1 MPTGGESESPGW
13 MPERGE
19 ICHAADTSVWI
30 RVRWVHVSG
39 EAKTPWFDYAL
50 RDFRNKAVLADKATA
65 KAICDATR
73 RAYCASAA
81 AFFSLNYETYVNEEF
96 EPQDEPVEPRA
107 SVTAN
112 SIDVNVEPPIEEVQG
127 VLMELLA
134 EADQEKVA
142 NYINS
147 RAAVFQL
154 KEKVQGSWIAAMSID
169 QLQICI
175 DELEQPSKQ
184 PKVRITLM
192 LDADALPYVEKEVQM
207 RYSDPDKRVT
217 KSSLINEIIRSHYAI
232 L

>member
-1 MPTGGESESPGW
+1 MDLPYLKGALTKDDLRRKNKFDYLPWAKCLQVINSEAPGW

-30 RVRWVHVSG
+30 QVRWVHVSG

-50 RDFRNKAVLADKATA
+50 RDFSNRAVKAESATA
-65 KAICDATR
+65 KVICDASR

-112 SIDVNVEPPIEEVQG
+112 SIDVSVEPPIEDVQST
-127 VLMELLA
+127 LMDLL
-134 EADQEKVA
+134 EKADPSKVDT
-142 NYINS
+142 YINS
-147 RAAVFQL
+147 RAAVFKL
-154 KEKVQGSWIAAMSID
+154 KKKVEGTWIKAMSID

-175 DELEQPSKQ
+175 DELNAAK
-184 PKVRITLM
+184 
-192 LDADALPYVEKEVQM
+192 
-207 RYSDPDKRVT
+207 
-217 KSSLINEIIRSHYAI
+217 
-232 L
+232 

>member
-1 MPTGGESESPGW
+1 MDLPYLKGALTKDDLRRKDKFDYLPWAKCLQIVNDKAPGW

-30 RVRWVHVSG
+30 QVRWVHVSG

-50 RDFRNKAVLADKATA
+50 RDFRNKALTAENATA

-81 AFFSLNYETYVNEEF
+81 AFFSLNYETYVDEEF
-96 EPQDEPVEPRA
+96 EPQGGPVTPRA
-107 SVTAN
+107 SATPA
-112 SIDVNVEPPIEEVQG
+112 SIGSEPPIEEVQG

-134 EADQEKVA
+134 KADQDKVA

-175 DELEQPSKQ
+175 DELRAAQ
-184 PKVRITLM
+184 
-192 LDADALPYVEKEVQM
+192 
-207 RYSDPDKRVT
+207 
-217 KSSLINEIIRSHYAI
+217 
-232 L
+232 

>member
-1 MPTGGESESPGW
+1 MDLPYLKGALTKDDLRRKNKFDYLPWAKCLQVINSEAPGW

-30 RVRWVHVSG
+30 QVRWVHVSG

-50 RDFRNKAVLADKATA
+50 RDFSNKAVTAEKATA
-65 KAICDATR
+65 KVICDATR

-81 AFFSLNYETYVNEEF
+81 AFFSLNYETYVDEEF
-96 EPQDEPVEPRA
+96 EPQEEPVAPRA
-107 SVTAN
+107 SATPA
-112 SIDVNVEPPIEEVQG
+112 SIGSEPPIEEVQG

-134 EADQEKVA
+134 KADQDKVA

-154 KEKVQGSWIAAMSID
+154 KEKVEGSWIAAMSID

-175 DELEQPSKQ
+175 DELRAAQ
-184 PKVRITLM
+184 
-192 LDADALPYVEKEVQM
+192 
-207 RYSDPDKRVT
+207 
-217 KSSLINEIIRSHYAI
+217 
-232 L
+232 

>member
-1 MPTGGESESPGW
+1 MDLPYLKGALTKDDLRRKDKFDYLPWAKCLQVVNSEAPGW

-30 RVRWVHVSG
+30 QVRWVHVSG

-81 AFFSLNYETYVNEEF
+81 AFFSLNYETYVDEEF
-96 EPQDEPVEPRA
+96 EPQEQPVEPRA

-134 EADQEKVA
+134 EADQEKGC
-142 NYINS
+142 
-147 RAAVFQL
+147 QL
-154 KEKVQGSWIAAMSID
+154 H
-169 QLQICI
+169 QLTSCG
-175 DELEQPSKQ
+175 
-184 PKVRITLM
+184 
-192 LDADALPYVEKEVQM
+192 LPAQREGA
-207 RYSDPDKRVT
+207 R
-217 KSSLINEIIRSHYAI
+217 
-232 L
+232 

>member
-1 MPTGGESESPGW
+1 MDLPYLKGALTKDDLRRKDKFDYLPWAKCLQVVNSEAPGW

-30 RVRWVHVSG
+30 QVRWVHVSG

-134 EADQEKVA
+134 QADQEKVA

-175 DELEQPSKQ
+175 DELRAAK
-184 PKVRITLM
+184 
-192 LDADALPYVEKEVQM
+192 
-207 RYSDPDKRVT
+207 
-217 KSSLINEIIRSHYAI
+217 
-232 L
+232 

>member
-1 MPTGGESESPGW
+1 

-30 RVRWVHVSG
+30 QVRWVHVSG

-65 KAICDATR
+65 KAICDASR

-96 EPQDEPVEPRA
+96 EPLDELVEPRA
-107 SVTAN
+107 SATPK
-112 SIDVNVEPPIEEVQG
+112 SISVEPPIEEVQG

-134 EADQEKVA
+134 KADQEKVA

-175 DELEQPSKQ
+175 DELRAAQ
-184 PKVRITLM
+184 
-192 LDADALPYVEKEVQM
+192 
-207 RYSDPDKRVT
+207 
-217 KSSLINEIIRSHYAI
+217 
-232 L
+232 

>member
-1 MPTGGESESPGW
+1 MDLPYLKGALTKDDLRPKGKFDYLPWAKCLQVINDQARGW

-30 RVRWVHVSG
+30 RVRWVHVNG

-50 RDFRNKAVLADKATA
+50 RSHNNQPITAEKATA

-96 EPQDEPVEPRA
+96 EPQEEPAEPRA
-107 SVTAN
+107 SATPA
-112 SIDVNVEPPIEEVQG
+112 SIGAEPSINEVQG
-127 VLMELLA
+127 ILMELLA
-134 EADQEKVA
+134 KADQEKVA

-154 KEKVQGSWIAAMSID
+154 KEKVDGSWIAAMSID

-175 DELEQPSKQ
+175 DELRAAK
-184 PKVRITLM
+184 
-192 LDADALPYVEKEVQM
+192 
-207 RYSDPDKRVT
+207 
-217 KSSLINEIIRSHYAI
+217 
-232 L
+232 